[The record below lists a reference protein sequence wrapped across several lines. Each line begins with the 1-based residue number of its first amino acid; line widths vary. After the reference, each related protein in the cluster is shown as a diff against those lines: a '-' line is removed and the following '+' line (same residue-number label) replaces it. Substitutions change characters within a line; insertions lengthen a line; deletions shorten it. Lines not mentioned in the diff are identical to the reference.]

1 MGREEDMSGA
11 FKELQAMV
19 GQESEL
25 QLCKD
30 DVNKAMIRH
39 WCEAME
45 DGNPL
50 YTDEEYAKQSKYGG
64 IIAPPQMVQAF
75 STPPLWPKKEG
86 EPDPFAKAVKR
97 MADAGYFGIVAT
109 TTTQEYF
116 VPMRPGDHLRFK
128 VKLAAVSPEKTTRI
142 GTGHFVTA
150 EYTYVNQKD
159 EVVCV
164 QSFTVLTFKP
174 GAEG

>member
-1 MGREEDMSGA
+1 MSDA
-11 FKELQAMV
+11 YAALLARV
-19 GQESEL
+19 GEESEL
-25 QLCKD
+25 RVCLD
-30 DVNKAMIRH
+30 DVNRAMIRH

-50 YTDEEYAKQSKYGG
+50 YTDEAYAKQSKYGG
-64 IIAPPQMVQAF
+64 IVAPPQMVQAF
-75 STPPLWPKKEG
+75 SMPPLWPKREGKE
-86 EPDPFAKAVKR
+86 DPFARAVKR
-97 MADAGYFGIVAT
+97 IGDAGYFGIVAT
-109 TTTQEYF
+109 TTSQEYF
-116 VPMRPGDHLRFK
+116 VPMRPGDQLSFK
-128 VKLAAVSPEKTTRI
+128 VKLASVSPEKTTRI

-174 GAEG
+174 GTGG